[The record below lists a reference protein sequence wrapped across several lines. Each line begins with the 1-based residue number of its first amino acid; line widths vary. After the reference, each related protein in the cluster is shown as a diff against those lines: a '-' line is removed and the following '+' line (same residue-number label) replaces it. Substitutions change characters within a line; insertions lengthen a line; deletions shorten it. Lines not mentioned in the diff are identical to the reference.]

1 MKTPQQKPAR
11 HFDFRNSRLLIVNKA
26 CDLVVNQNIDVKMVS
41 QIYTLC
47 YIFSGFAVPFRKSK
61 ITVNDPDAGIYPDL
75 WPDDSKFKS
84 LIEPFLS
91 TASLSQMPFEDYD
104 VIVTHPALEESLIHC
119 LTARFE
125 QLNGRGCRQPEL
137 FSMLDLSAAEVMPL
151 HLPPVSVLTARI
163 QHSFSADE
171 LAGLKEFKK
180 DLFEAY
186 NGYPLAGQEK
196 PFNNLLKTIRATN
209 QEKIGQAFHHIL
221 LLDDQRRKFHIGDS
235 CFWLQ
240 NININIRRAF
250 PGSEITVVCRD
261 EKKVRSFNKIFGP
274 SLDKSF
280 QVVYQQWDDLDFKDF
295 DLLLYESDITS
306 NFLGYITRHHD
317 AKFRSLPIFSYFNKS
332 VHDIR
337 DHSEWNFKTI
347 FNTTQ
352 PVGNSIDN
360 IRSARINREFEIKML
375 PEELAAGEEW
385 MAVKN
390 VKTDEKVI
398 ALLLS
403 TSSVHKT
410 LPYPAQLALIEHLT
424 SNMQTKVLLFDENG
438 TGLRKRLNDDLP
450 AHVSGMVI
458 IAEELGIRMDMS
470 LLANPRITAVFGP
483 CTGMMHLANGI
494 YRFIRNKNPG
504 GRVIPFMLVY
514 TGNFAEFDIA
524 YHPKHW
530 WFNSLVKCAV
540 LIRSSVSREAA
551 FVKLNQLKADQFEL
565 CSLPLQEATPELFID
580 FLEREFRQFATC

>member
-1 MKTPQQKPAR
+1 MNIPQQKPAR
-11 HFDFRNSRLLIVNKA
+11 HFNFANSRLLIVNKVG
-26 CDLVVNQNIDVKMVS
+26 DLVVNQNIDIKMIS

-47 YIFSGFAVPFRKSK
+47 YIFSGFALPSRQSK
-61 ITVNDPDAGIYPDL
+61 ITVNDADAGIYSDL

-91 TASLSQMPFEDYD
+91 TAPLSQMPFEDYD
-104 VIVTHPALEESLIHC
+104 VIVTHPALEESLIRS
-119 LTARFE
+119 LTAHFE
-125 QLNGRGCRQPEL
+125 QLKGQRYHQPEL

-151 HLPPVSVLTARI
+151 HLPPVSVLTERI
-163 QHSFSADE
+163 QQSFLADE
-171 LAGLKEFKK
+171 FTRLKEFKK
-180 DLFEAY
+180 ELFEAY
-186 NGYPLAGQEK
+186 KGYPLADQEK

-209 QEKIGQAFHHIL
+209 QEKIGQAFHRIL
-221 LLDDQRRKFHIGDS
+221 LLDDQRRKFYIGDS

-250 PGSEITVVCRD
+250 PGSDITVICRD
-261 EKKVRSFNKIFGP
+261 EKKVESFNKIFGP

-280 QVVYQQWDDLDFKDF
+280 KVAYQQWEDLDFKHF
-295 DLLLYESDITS
+295 DLVLYESDITC
-306 NFLGYITRHHD
+306 NFLGYVTRHHD

-332 VHDIR
+332 VHDIK

-375 PEELAAGEEW
+375 KEELAAGEEW
-385 MAVKN
+385 MEVQN
-390 VKTDEKVI
+390 VKADEKVI

-424 SNMQTKVLLFDENG
+424 SSIQKKVLLFDENG
-438 TGLRKRLNDDLP
+438 TDLRSRLNNDLP
-450 AHVSGMVI
+450 AHVSGKII
-458 IAEELGIRMDMS
+458 IAEKLGIRMDMS

-504 GRVIPFMLVY
+504 SRISPFMLVY

-551 FVKLNQLKADQFEL
+551 FVKLNQLKADQFET

-580 FLEREFRQFATC
+580 FLEREFRQFVNC